1 MDTNL
6 TTFAE
11 IEYKRPDFPKLKRDI
26 KRHLR
31 LLRHAQDYAEAK
43 SRYHA
48 METLFGDAMTMGTVA
63 TIRNTLDTTDAF
75 YDAEVKALDRAQ
87 AMLMPLQKKLDKALL
102 GSRFRPD
109 FIAEFGEQMFFL
121 MEQELRLLSNKIIF
135 DRIREASLGNDYRKL
150 AAGCKV
156 SFMGEDCNF
165 YGLLK
170 HMESPDR
177 DERKAA
183 YLAWAK
189 LYEGISVKLD
199 ALYDK
204 LIAVR
209 LRMAKKLGLKDY
221 IDMAYLDMGR
231 SDYTREDVAAFREQV
246 LRVIVPVVSRYKAQ
260 QAKRIGVDTLRY
272 YDESFIF
279 PDGNADPVGGEDV
292 LVPIA
297 QNMYRTL
304 SEETGG
310 FFDFM
315 CEHKLFDLETRPGKH
330 LGGYCTDLI
339 AFRAPYIFSN
349 FNGTAE
355 DVGVLTHEAGHAF
368 AGFTA
373 AKHQPILNYISS
385 SAEICEI
392 HSMSMELFTTPWL
405 ADLFGK
411 EQAEKARFTH
421 LMETISVIPYL
432 VSVDEFQHRVFE
444 NPTMTAQERRAVWR
458 GIERKYQ
465 PWRDYDGVPFLEE
478 GGFWMQKQHVFLYP
492 FYYIDYAIAQT
503 CAFQFYGKMKQDRAA
518 AWEQYLRL
526 CKAGGSLGYNGL
538 LALAGLE
545 NPLHEGVV
553 ERAAAHVI
561 AELDASPFGV

>member
-1 MDTNL
+1 MDTNM

-11 IEYKRPDFPKLKRDI
+11 IEYKRPDFPKLKRAI
-26 KRHLR
+26 KQQLR
-31 LLRHAQDYAEAK
+31 LLKHARDFAEAK
-43 SRYHA
+43 NCDHA
-48 METLFGDAMTMGTVA
+48 MEALIGDAMTMATVA
-63 TIRNTLDTTDAF
+63 TIRNTLDTTDTF
-75 YDAEVKALDRAQ
+75 YDAEVKFLDRAQ
-87 AMLMPLQKKLDKALL
+87 AMLMPLQKQMNKTLLD
-102 GSRFRPD
+102 SRFRPD
-109 FIAEFGEQMFFL
+109 FAAEFGEQMFLL
-121 MEQELRLLSNKIIF
+121 MERELRLLSNRIIF
-135 DRIREASLGNDYRKL
+135 DRIKEASLCNDYRKL
-150 AAGCKV
+150 AASCKV
-156 SFMGEDCNF
+156 TFMGEECNF

-177 DERKAA
+177 EERKAA
-183 YLAWAK
+183 YLTWAK
-189 LYEGISVKLD
+189 LYEDISDKLD

-221 IDMAYLDMGR
+221 IDMAYLGMGR
-231 SDYTREDVAAFREQV
+231 ADYTREDVAAFREQV
-246 LRVIVPVVSRYKAQ
+246 LRVIVPAVSRYKAG

-279 PDGNADPVGGEDV
+279 PDGNADPIGGEDV

-297 QNMYRTL
+297 QNMYRAL
-304 SEETGG
+304 SEETGE

-330 LGGYCTDLI
+330 LGGYCTELVS
-339 AFRAPYIFSN
+339 FRASYIFSN

-373 AKHQPILNYISS
+373 ARHQPILAYISS
-385 SAEICEI
+385 TAEICEI

-444 NPTMTAQERRAVWR
+444 NPAMSAKERRAVWR
-458 GIERKYQ
+458 DIERKYQ

-478 GGFWMQKQHVFLYP
+478 GGFWMQKQHIFLYP

-503 CAFQFYGKMKQDRAA
+503 CAFQFYGKMKQDRAT
-518 AWEQYLRL
+518 AWAQYVRL
-526 CKAGGSLGYNGL
+526 CEAGGSLGYNGL

-561 AELDASPFGV
+561 TELDASPLAG